1 MKRKH
6 YLYKL
11 VNCKMGWKA
20 NNITV
25 MGTNIN
31 KNTFTNNMINWYSN
45 IINVRFLWY
54 NKQLGVKWST
64 VRLWQI
70 KMIGGTCM
78 YSKWL

>member
-1 MKRKH
+1 
-6 YLYKL
+6 
-11 VNCKMGWKA
+11 MGWKA
-20 NNITV
+20 GNITV

-31 KNTFTNNMINWYSN
+31 KNTFANNMINWYSN

-70 KMIGGTCM
+70 ENDLWHL
-78 YSKWL
+78 YV